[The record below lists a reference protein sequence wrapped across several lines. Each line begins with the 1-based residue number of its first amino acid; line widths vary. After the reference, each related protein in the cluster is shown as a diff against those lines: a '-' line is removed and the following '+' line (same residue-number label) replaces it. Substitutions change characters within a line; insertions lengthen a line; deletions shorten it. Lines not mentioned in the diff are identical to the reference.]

1 MSRPPFPMQ
10 LPCLPS
16 SFPACRV
23 FPLFI
28 LPACAFISV
37 YATHI
42 VSLPL
47 SCSHYFHSTA
57 CTYKPLLSLIN
68 PFRFPAPFLLFFPAG
83 FVVSINIF
91 LWLVHCTPL
100 FFFLPCFLSQF
111 WFYIFIFHAP
121 LFALFIFLLLSCFV
135 RFIITCT
142 TFLPFPCFIYFYPT
156 VQCRFTHADFAL
168 SVPLLSILA
177 LPYTFWCLS
186 CFILSPIF
194 SLSCLPFSSF
204 SFLLLCFSC
213 FLHLLVFLGTDLP
226 NENKNRQDCKVSGEV
241 PSPFYPFHCFEKI
254 NTWVGHY
261 QRLLGTLL
269 AT

>member
-16 SFPACRV
+16 SFPMCLL

-42 VSLPL
+42 VPLPL

-68 PFRFPAPFLLFFPAG
+68 PFRFPVPFLLFFLAG

-100 FFFLPCFLSQF
+100 FLFYLVSFLDFVFNCHIPCTTFCPCYLPIL
-111 WFYIFIFHAP
+111 FYFDP
-121 LFALFIFLLLSCFV
+121 VLLDLF
-135 RFIITCT
+135 ITCT

-156 VQCRFTHADFAL
+156 VQCCLTHVDFAL

-194 SLSCLPFSSF
+194 FLSCFPFSSS
-204 SFLLLCFSC
+204 SFLPLCFSC
-213 FLHLLVFLGTDLP
+213 FLHLLVFLSTDLP
-226 NENKNRQDCKVSGEV
+226 NENKNGQDSKVSGDW
-241 PSPFYPFHCFEKI
+241 YPPLSTHSTVLK
-254 NTWVGHY
+254 
-261 QRLLGTLL
+261 R
-269 AT
+269 